1 MPSPNGFSHML
12 DAICPNPTHSDH
24 HMHDVA
30 RQVLQIAKP
39 PKALEPFC
47 GRLELMLLQDAT
59 HMAEIAYQ
67 VHMLQRLWAEY
78 VS

>member
-1 MPSPNGFSHML
+1 ML
-12 DAICPNPTHSDH
+12 DADCPNITNSDH

-39 PKALEPFC
+39 LRALEPFC
-47 GRLELMLLQDAT
+47 GRLELMLSHDST